1 VQNQEPEKRMQ
12 TGVVLVVVSVLAG
25 LIVVLAVAIVIWA
38 IVVRNALVR
47 RRNAAQ
53 EALQGIDVALEARF
67 DRIAAQ
73 KNAAAGAVQREV
85 DTILGATALR
95 TGRPVREM
103 TVEEKAGAADAAQ
116 RAEQALL
123 NVEAYPTM
131 ESLKTVEIL
140 QRSINETEERLQ
152 AARRLYN
159 GEATAYNTAR
169 DVFPQNLVAGALWHG
184 RMDLFEISSAAK
196 AQPHDLEGF
205 LDA

>member
-1 VQNQEPEKRMQ
+1 MQ
-12 TGVVLVVVSVLAG
+12 PGVVLTVVLIVAG
-25 LIVVLAVAIVIWA
+25 LIVVLLVALAVWA

-47 RRNAAQ
+47 RRNSAQ

-95 TGRPVREM
+95 TGRPVSQL
-103 TVEEKAGAADAAQ
+103 TVEEKARAADAAQ
-116 RAEQALL
+116 RAEHALL
-123 NVEAYPTM
+123 NVEAYPAM
-131 ESLKTVEIL
+131 ESLRTVEIL
-140 QRSINETEERLQ
+140 QRSINEAEERLQ

-159 GEATAYNTAR
+159 SEATAHNTAR
-169 DVFPQNLVAGALWHG
+169 DVFPQNLVAGMLGHG

>member
-1 VQNQEPEKRMQ
+1 MQ
-12 TGVVLVVVSVLAG
+12 SGVGLTVVLVLAG
-25 LIVVLAVAIVIWA
+25 LIVVLLIAIAIWA

-47 RRNAAQ
+47 RRNSAQ
-53 EALQGIDVALEARF
+53 EALRGIDVALEARF

-95 TGRPVREM
+95 TGQSVSQL
-103 TVEEKAGAADAAQ
+103 TVEEKAHAADAAQ
-116 RAEQALL
+116 RAERALL
-123 NVEAYPTM
+123 SMEAYPTM
-131 ESLKTVEIL
+131 ESLGTVEIL
-140 QRSINETEERLQ
+140 QRSINEAEERLQ

-169 DVFPQNLVAGALWHG
+169 DVFPQNLVAGLLGHG
-184 RMDLFEISSAAK
+184 RMDLFEISSTAK

>member
-1 VQNQEPEKRMQ
+1 MQ
-12 TGVVLVVVSVLAG
+12 SGAFLVGAIALVGVI
-25 LIVVLAVAIVIWA
+25 IVVAIAIVIWA
-38 IVVRNALVR
+38 IVVRNSLVR
-47 RRNAAQ
+47 RRNRAH
-53 EALQGIDVALEARF
+53 EALRGIDVALENRF

-73 KNAAAGAVQREV
+73 KNAAAGAVQKEV
-85 DTILGATALR
+85 DMILGATALR
-95 TGRPVREM
+95 TGRPIQQLS
-103 TVEEKAGAADAAQ
+103 VEEKAHAAGAAQ

-123 NVEAYPTM
+123 SVEAYPAM
-131 ESLKTVEIL
+131 DSLTNVELL

-169 DVFPQNLVAGALWHG
+169 DVFPQNLVAGVLGHG
-184 RMDLFEISSAAK
+184 RMALFEISSAAK